1 MDKLFET
8 RTVSLSVNET
18 AALRKLRSH
27 EYPEGH
33 YAQKGSDVGCTNF
46 ILFIH

>member
-1 MDKLFET
+1 MM
-8 RTVSLSVNET
+8 ET

-33 YAQKGSDVGCTNF
+33 YAQKGSDVGLYELYL
-46 ILFIH
+46 IYP